1 MLKSVTES
9 VDTIMQSPSSSRI
22 EDKLPKENKKKTP
35 KRKTHPSICELAT
48 AQKDVCTQF
57 STYIIVFH
65 VAAISNL
72 ERSILSST
80 KFSQKLTFDEKF
92 MTIFTIPRVL
102 YKYLVLTYS

>member
-1 MLKSVTES
+1 MQKSVTES
-9 VDTIMQSPSSSRI
+9 VDTLMQSPSSSRI

-65 VAAISNL
+65 VAAISN
-72 ERSILSST
+72 SVTILSST

-92 MTIFTIPRVL
+92 MTIFTIPRGL